1 MHPGGLAFRFLTTT
15 APAGERQMSERM
27 QMYINGRWTAAR
39 SGKTLGVINPAT
51 EEVLLDVP
59 YGGREDV
66 HEAVE
71 AAGAAFKTWSKTT
84 AYERAAILKK
94 VADLIRS
101 RTEEMALQLT
111 REQGKTLP
119 ESRGEMAQS
128 AANFEWMAEECK
140 RTYGRIIPQ
149 SLPNKR
155 HWTLQHPVGPVAAIA
170 PWNFPVLLL
179 ARKIAPALAAG
190 CTVVGRPASQT
201 PLSTMLLFQC
211 LEDAGV
217 PAGVANLVLGSPGD
231 VTPEFMEN
239 PIIRKISFTGST
251 EVGKELQRQAANQ
264 MKRLSLELG
273 GHAPIIIFPD
283 VDPEQAAKV
292 TAIGKFR
299 NNGQVCISPTR
310 IYVHEA
316 IRKDFTEA
324 AVEHSRALKIGPG
337 WEAGTDVGPLF
348 EKRSLENTIG
358 FIEDA
363 RSKGA
368 KVLTGGKRP
377 DGFDKGYW
385 WEPTVLT
392 NVSPDMRLTCEE
404 TFGPIMPILDFN
416 NIDAVIEAANHPTY
430 GLAAY
435 VMTNDLKTAIRM
447 AEGLEF
453 GIIGINDT
461 VPATAQAPFGG
472 MKESGQGREGG
483 IEGLA
488 GYLETKYISIGM

>member
-1 MHPGGLAFRFLTTT
+1 
-15 APAGERQMSERM
+15 MSDRM
-27 QMYINGRWTAAR
+27 QMFINGRWTAGR

-59 YGGREDV
+59 YGIREDV
-66 HEAVE
+66 HDAVE
-71 AAGAAFKTWSKTT
+71 AAGAAFKSWSRTT
-84 AYERAAILKK
+84 AYERAEILKR
-94 VADLIRS
+94 VAERMRARL
-101 RTEEMALQLT
+101 EEMAQQLT

-119 ESRGEMAQS
+119 ESRAELTQS

-140 RTYGRIIPQ
+140 RDYGRIIPP
-149 SLPNKR
+149 SVSNKR
-155 HWTLQHPVGPVAAIA
+155 HWTLSHPVGPVAAIA

-190 CTVVGRPASQT
+190 CTVVARPASQT
-201 PLSTMLLFQC
+201 PLTPMLLFQC
-211 LEDAGV
+211 LEEAGV
-217 PAGVANLVLGSPGD
+217 PAGVANLVLSPPD
-231 VTPEFMEN
+231 QFTPEIMEN

-251 EVGKELQRQAANQ
+251 EVGKSLAAQAAQQ
-264 MKRLSLELG
+264 MKRISMELG
-273 GHAPIIIFPD
+273 GHAPVVIFPD

-292 TAIGKFR
+292 TATGKFR

-310 IYVHEA
+310 IYVHQE

-324 AVEHSRALKIGPG
+324 AVEHSRGLKIGPG
-337 WEAGTDVGPLF
+337 WEEGTDIGPLF

-368 KVLTGGKRP
+368 AVLTGGKRP
-377 DGFDKGYW
+377 EGFDRGYW

-392 NVSPDMRLTCEE
+392 DIRPEMRLTCEE
-404 TFGPIMPILDFN
+404 TFGPIMPIMGFDDV
-416 NIDAVIEAANHPTY
+416 DAVIREANHPTY

-435 VMTNDLKTAIRM
+435 VMTRDLSTALRM
-447 AEGLEF
+447 AEGLEY

-472 MKESGQGREGG
+472 MKESGVGREGG
-483 IEGLA
+483 IEGLEA
-488 GYLETKYISIGM
+488 YLETKYVSIGL

>member
-1 MHPGGLAFRFLTTT
+1 
-15 APAGERQMSERM
+15 MSERM
-27 QMYINGRWTAAR
+27 QMYIDGRWTAAR

-51 EEVLLDVP
+51 EEILREVP

-71 AAGAAFKTWSKTT
+71 AAGRAFATWSKTT
-84 AYERAAILKK
+84 AYERASILRK
-94 VADLIRS
+94 VADLMRERQEQI
-101 RTEEMALQLT
+101 AQQLT
-111 REQGKTLP
+111 REQGKTLV
-119 ESRGEMAQS
+119 ESRGEIAQS
-128 AANFEWMAEECK
+128 ANNFEWMGEECK
-140 RTYGRIIPQ
+140 RAYGEIIPQ
-149 SLPNKR
+149 TLPNKR

-190 CTVVGRPASQT
+190 CTVVARPASQT
-201 PLSTMLLFQC
+201 PLSSMLMFQC
-211 LEDAGV
+211 LEDAGT
-217 PAGVANLVLGSPGD
+217 PGGVANLVLGAPGD

-251 EVGKELQRQAANQ
+251 EVGKDLMRQAASQ
-264 MKRLSLELG
+264 MKRISLELG
-273 GHAPIIIFPD
+273 GHAPVVIFPD

-310 IYVHEA
+310 IYVHEK
-316 IRKDFTEA
+316 IRSDFTD
-324 AVEHSRALKIGPG
+324 AVVEYSRSLKIGPG
-337 WEAGTDVGPLF
+337 WVEGTDIGPLF
-348 EKRSLENTIG
+348 EKRSLDNTIG
-358 FIEDA
+358 FIDDA

-377 DGFDKGYW
+377 EGFERGYW

-392 NVSPDMRLTCEE
+392 DIKPSMRLTCEE
-404 TFGPIMPILDFN
+404 TFGPIMPIMDFN
-416 NIDAVIEAANHPTY
+416 DVDEAIRAANHPTY

-447 AEGLEF
+447 AEGLEY

-461 VPATAQAPFGG
+461 VPATAQCPFGG
-472 MKESGQGREGG
+472 MKESGMGREGSH
-483 IEGLA
+483 EGLA
-488 GYLETKYISIGM
+488 AYLETKYVSIGI

>member
-1 MHPGGLAFRFLTTT
+1 
-15 APAGERQMSERM
+15 MSDRM
-27 QMYINGRWTAAR
+27 QMFINGRWTAAR

-51 EEVLLDVP
+51 EEILQDVP
-59 YGGREDV
+59 YGAREDV

-71 AAGAAFKTWSKTT
+71 AAGAAFQSWSKKT
-84 AYERAAILKK
+84 AYERAEILKR
-94 VADLIRS
+94 VADRMRARL
-101 RTEEMALQLT
+101 EEMALQLT

-119 ESRGEMAQS
+119 ESRAELAQS

-140 RTYGRIIPQ
+140 RAYGRIIPQ
-149 SLPNKR
+149 SLPNRR
-155 HWTLQHPVGPVAAIA
+155 HLTLTQPVGPVAAIA

-190 CTVVGRPASQT
+190 CTVVARPASQT
-201 PLSTMLLFQC
+201 PLTPMLMFQC
-211 LEDAGV
+211 LEEAGV
-217 PAGVANLVLGSPGD
+217 PAGVANLVLSPPD
-231 VTPEFMEN
+231 QFTPEIMEN
-239 PIIRKISFTGST
+239 RIIRKISFTGST
-251 EVGKELQRQAANQ
+251 EVGKSLAAQAAQQ
-264 MKRLSLELG
+264 MKRISMELG
-273 GHAPIIIFPD
+273 GHAPVVIFPD

-310 IYVHEA
+310 IYVHQE

-324 AVEHSRALKIGPG
+324 AVEYSRGLKIGPG
-337 WEAGTDVGPLF
+337 WEEGTDIGPLF
-348 EKRSLENTIG
+348 EKRSLENTVG

-368 KVLTGGKRP
+368 TVLAGGKRP
-377 DGFDKGYW
+377 EGFERGYW

-392 NVSPDMRLTCEE
+392 DIQPEMRLTGEE
-404 TFGPIMPILDFN
+404 TFGPIMPIMDFN
-416 NIDAVIEAANHPTY
+416 DLDAVIRQANHPTY

-435 VMTNDLKTAIRM
+435 VMTKDLSTALRM
-447 AEGLEF
+447 AEGLEY

-472 MKESGQGREGG
+472 VKESGMGREGG
-483 IEGLA
+483 SEGLEA
-488 GYLETKYISIGM
+488 YLETKYVSLGL